1 MLKWGIEFI
10 QKCYIN
16 YSEKTLSKKQVIVNV
31 LNKVRINAMEQ
42 DVADISEQTNGD
54 QFKLER
60 NIGPTNPI
68 SEIQQ
73 THQNKKPFVTLAK
86 EVQLVVPTFKG
97 GRNEATTFEL
107 KRFIDSCKL
116 LMELTEAEDKTTL
129 FALIKNRLQIALH
142 PVNTF
147 NEMEAVLLRIYGQ
160 KKQLWELTIEV
171 QQCHPLKNEIPK
183 DFLDRLE
190 KLYRLACLEARENYS
205 TESIMLLELE
215 ELAEYTF
222 KGGVRETQMALLL
235 HSMRDKS
242 FEVWIDEIVTYDRQS
257 SIHRKTQRIVQ
268 RIQDNEQH
276 TGTFKD
282 GSPEI
287 TEEVVTREGG
297 RKCDSKSKI
306 SKCFQCHGTNH
317 NFKQCIRQAQT
328 TRMASY
334 SCIGIRA

>member
-1 MLKWGIEFI
+1 
-10 QKCYIN
+10 
-16 YSEKTLSKKQVIVNV
+16 
-31 LNKVRINAMEQ
+31 MEQ
-42 DVADISEQTNGD
+42 DV
-54 QFKLER
+54 
-60 NIGPTNPI
+60 GPTNPI
-68 SEIQQ
+68 SEIKQ

-107 KRFIDSCKL
+107 RRFIDSCKL

-129 FALIKNRLQIALH
+129 FALIKNSLQGEAYEKIALH

-171 QQCHPLKNEIPK
+171 QQCHPLENEIPK

-215 ELAEYTF
+215 ELAKYTF

-235 HSMRDKS
+235 HSMRDK
-242 FEVWIDEIVTYDRQS
+242 
-257 SIHRKTQRIVQ
+257 
-268 RIQDNEQH
+268 
-276 TGTFKD
+276 
-282 GSPEI
+282 
-287 TEEVVTREGG
+287 
-297 RKCDSKSKI
+297 
-306 SKCFQCHGTNH
+306 
-317 NFKQCIRQAQT
+317 
-328 TRMASY
+328 
-334 SCIGIRA
+334 